1 MTILSKSTNLLLC
14 DLYDLQRDGV
24 MVDTSLI
31 LADHNCVEIVLVS
44 FGLVEQQ

>member
-24 MVDTSLI
+24 MVDIILI
-31 LADHNCVEIVLVS
+31 LHDGELSIHWAMLDL
-44 FGLVEQQ
+44 FGHK